1 MATEAFK
8 KTDISLQD
16 GHDVTLRP
24 LPVARLRRFL
34 AAWEAGAEIEDKKE
48 DADGFGV
55 LINCCGIALEHEF
68 KGKFDALKASVD
80 EAETGEFLSKEY
92 REHLEDVLDLDTI
105 FVILE
110 VAGGIKLND
119 PKLLDPTTET
129 PTE

>member
-8 KTDISLQD
+8 KTEISLQD

-34 AAWEAGAEIEDKKE
+34 EAWEAGTGDNTE
-48 DADGFGV
+48 DGFEAF
-55 LINCCGIALEHEF
+55 INCCGIALEHEF
-68 KGKFDALKASVD
+68 KGKFDALKATV
-80 EAETGEFLSKEY
+80 EGREKGEFLSTEY
-92 REHLEDVLDLDTI
+92 REHLEEVLDLDTI

-119 PKLLDPTTET
+119 PKLLQEALESTQE
-129 PTE
+129 